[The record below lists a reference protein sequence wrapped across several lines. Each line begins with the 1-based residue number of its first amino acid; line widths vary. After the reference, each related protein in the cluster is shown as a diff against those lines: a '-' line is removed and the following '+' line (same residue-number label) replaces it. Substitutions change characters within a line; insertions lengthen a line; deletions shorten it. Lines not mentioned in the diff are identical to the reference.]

1 MVGEMAPSGSAR
13 VDVTPVDA
21 VVCARCGRRLGVG
34 VRRCPHDGEVVAL
47 PAESDGLVGEL
58 IDARYVVKAVLGHG
72 GMGIVYAVQ
81 HTKLGRPLAL
91 KVLRRDLARD
101 ADLCKRFIQEA
112 RAAAAV
118 NHPGVVQITDFGV
131 LSSGQPYFVMEL
143 LSGRSLS
150 RVMAQD
156 RPLPVERL
164 VNIVEQLV
172 DALDAAHQVNVIHR
186 DLKPDNIHVASDP
199 NKKDVIKILD
209 FGLARVAGATRL
221 TKQGFV
227 FGTPHYMSPEQAQGD
242 AVDHRADIYALGVLM
257 YEMATG
263 QVPFDAESYMGV
275 LTKHISMPVVPPSK
289 LLGHRRLGALEVIV
303 LRCLEKRPHKRY
315 QSLRELGDDL
325 RIAVRRTEHG
335 MEIAPRSA
343 LSMRRWSPDRVVAGL
358 RHPEPRG
365 NRRVLGVLAG
375 FLAVAV
381 AGAGWWAL
389 AGMDDRSSVAS
400 IAGDAQEVAPS
411 SGTVGDGARSA
422 GDGSVGDGSLDEQL
436 SEGGALKEPAGRRP
450 GTLRPVSDPAR
461 QRVSIES
468 ARAEGV
474 PEPPAEPNL
483 AARPKRKGTS
493 QRRGP
498 APLPTTDIVDP
509 WAEGAA
515 P

>member
-1 MVGEMAPSGSAR
+1 MAPSGSAR

-21 VVCARCGRRLGVG
+21 VVCQRCGRRLGVG

-58 IDARYVVKAVLGHG
+58 IDGRYMVKAVLGHG

-91 KVLRRDLARD
+91 KVLRRELARD
-101 ADLCKRFIQEA
+101 SDLCKRFIQEA

-150 RVMAQD
+150 RVMAQE
-156 RPLPVERL
+156 RPLATERF

-172 DALDAAHQVNVIHR
+172 DALEAAHLVNVIHR

-199 NKKDVIKILD
+199 SKKDVIKVLD

-242 AVDHRADIYALGVLM
+242 PVDHRADIYALGVLM

-289 LLGHRRLGALEVIV
+289 LLGHRRLGALEVIL

-325 RIAVRRTEHG
+325 QVAVRRTEQG
-335 MEIAPRSA
+335 IEIAPRSA

-358 RHPEPRG
+358 RHSHPRG
-365 NRRVLGVLAG
+365 HRIGASSWTVAG
-375 FLAVAV
+375 LLAVAV

-389 AGMDDRSSVAS
+389 AGAGDRRSVAS
-400 IAGDAQEVAPS
+400 IVGDQVAPAGLAVPEHASANEDRPTGDAAND
-411 SGTVGDGARSA
+411 DGVQAS
-422 GDGSVGDGSLDEQL
+422 
-436 SEGGALKEPAGRRP
+436 KEPAGRKP
-450 GTLRPVSDPAR
+450 GSFPFVSDPPR

-474 PEPPAEPNL
+474 PEPSPEPNL
-483 AARPKRKGTS
+483 VARPKRRGTS
-493 QRRGP
+493 QRPGP

-509 WAEGAA
+509 WAT

>member
-1 MVGEMAPSGSAR
+1 MVGVMAPSGSAR

-21 VVCARCGRRLGVG
+21 VVCGRCGRRLGVG
-34 VRRCPHDGEVVAL
+34 VRRCPYDGEVVAV

-58 IDARYVVKAVLGHG
+58 IDGRYVVKAVLGHG

-150 RVMAQD
+150 RVMTQE
-156 RPLPVERL
+156 RPLSVERL

-172 DALDAAHQVNVIHR
+172 DALEAAHLVNVIHR
-186 DLKPDNIHVASDP
+186 DLKPDNIHVAQDQS
-199 NKKDVIKILD
+199 KRDVIKVLD

-289 LLGHRRLGALEVIV
+289 VLGHRRLGALELIV

-325 RIAVRRTEHG
+325 RLAVRRTDHG
-335 MEIAPRSA
+335 IEIAPRSA

-358 RHPEPRG
+358 RQAQPHGSPRG
-365 NRRVLGVLAG
+365 VSAWVVAG
-375 FLAVAV
+375 CFAVALASV
-381 AGAGWWAL
+381 GWWAL
-389 AGMDDRSSVAS
+389 APLDDRSSVAS
-400 IAGDAQEVAPS
+400 F
-411 SGTVGDGARSA
+411 A
-422 GDGSVGDGSLDEQL
+422 GDGREDASSAAAVPEGVTSSDEPNAGDGRS
-436 SEGGALKEPAGRRP
+436 LKEPTGRKP
-450 GTLRPVSDPAR
+450 GGIRSVSDSPR

-474 PEPPAEPNL
+474 PEPPVEPNL
-483 AARPKRKGTS
+483 VARPKRKGTS
-493 QRRGP
+493 QRLGP

-509 WAEGAA
+509 WADGAG

>member
-1 MVGEMAPSGSAR
+1 MVGGMAPSGSAR

-21 VVCARCGRRLGVG
+21 VVCGRCGRRLGVG

-150 RVMAQD
+150 RVMTQD

-172 DALDAAHQVNVIHR
+172 DALEAAHQVNVIHR

-199 NKKDVIKILD
+199 SKKDVIKVLD

-263 QVPFDAESYMGV
+263 RVPFDAESYMGV

-289 LLGHRRLGALEVIV
+289 VLGNRRLGALEVIV

-315 QSLRELGDDL
+315 QSLGELRDEL
-325 RIAVRRTEHG
+325 RVAVRRTEHG
-335 MEIAPRSA
+335 IEIAPKSA
-343 LSMRRWSPDRVVAGL
+343 LSMRRWSPDRMVAGL
-358 RHPEPRG
+358 RHTQARG
-365 NRRVLGVLAG
+365 NRRGLRSWVAAGGV
-375 FLAVAV
+375 AVAL

-389 AGMDDRSSVAS
+389 AGVDDRPSVAS
-400 IAGDAQEVAPS
+400 IAGDDHGLVPSAAAAPEGATS
-411 SGTVGDGARSA
+411 SDDGPNAA
-422 GDGSVGDGSLDEQL
+422 
-436 SEGGALKEPAGRRP
+436 EGRAPKEPAGRGP
-450 GTLRPVSDPAR
+450 GTLRSVSDPAR

-474 PEPPAEPNL
+474 PEPPAEPNFV
-483 AARPKRKGTS
+483 ARPKRRGTT
-493 QRRGP
+493 QRPGP

-509 WAEGAA
+509 WADGV

>member
-1 MVGEMAPSGSAR
+1 MAPSGSAR

-21 VVCARCGRRLGVG
+21 VVCGRCGRRLGVG

-58 IDARYVVKAVLGHG
+58 IDGRYVVKAVLGHG

-91 KVLRRDLARD
+91 KVLRRELARD

-150 RVMAQD
+150 RVMAQE
-156 RPLPVERL
+156 RPLAVERL
-164 VNIVEQLV
+164 VNIVDQLV
-172 DALDAAHQVNVIHR
+172 DALEAAHLVHVIHR

-199 NKKDVIKILD
+199 GKNDVIKVLD

-242 AVDHRADIYALGVLM
+242 PVDHRADIYALGVLM

-289 LLGHRRLGALEVIV
+289 VLGHRRLGALEVIL

-325 RIAVRRTEHG
+325 RVAVRRTEHG
-335 MEIAPRSA
+335 IEIAPRSA
-343 LSMRRWSPDRVVAGL
+343 LSMRRWSPERVVAGL
-358 RHPEPRG
+358 RHSRTRG
-365 NRRVLGVLAG
+365 HRSDASSWVVASL
-375 FLAVAV
+375 LAVAV
-381 AGAGWWAL
+381 VGVGWWAL
-389 AGMDDRSSVAS
+389 AGAGDRSSLASDEHGTPTAVAVR
-400 IAGDAQEVAPS
+400 EVSPS
-411 SGTVGDGARSA
+411 NDGTSDDPTNDGGPSADGGRTLEDSA
-422 GDGSVGDGSLDEQL
+422 GRKPGSLR
-436 SEGGALKEPAGRRP
+436 S
-450 GTLRPVSDPAR
+450 VSDAPR

-474 PEPPAEPNL
+474 PEPSTEPNPV
-483 AARPKRKGTS
+483 ARPKRRGTS
-493 QRRGP
+493 HRQGP

-509 WAEGAA
+509 WAA